1 MWLNPVR
8 ARKFIHG
15 STSRSRTQQRGR
27 VGSPVWFVAIFVNT
41 VEKPVLCMLTQP
53 YSRGNTVVRYVC
65 TVRSIR
71 RSCSIGPAK
80 VDRDLHPWNIIP
92 LCPFFPPILR
102 PAGGAYAPPH
112 TTLTRARHLAHF
124 CGRALRRRRNCIAK
138 CTPPLFFHR
147 NRSHVDRPLIAD
159 PWIMKRNVQQVPAQR
174 LILQTDFAVEDRIM
188 VVGVGSAW
196 FNCNLNLP

>member
-53 YSRGNTVVRYVC
+53 YSRGNTVVRYVR

-102 PAGGAYAPPH
+102 PAGGAYVRLPTPHWHALDTRTLLRPRFASAKKLHCEMHPSTLLSPESFSRRPPV
-112 TTLTRARHLAHF
+112 
-124 CGRALRRRRNCIAK
+124 NCRSMDNEAK
-138 CTPPLFFHR
+138 CTTSAGSEINFA
-147 NRSHVDRPLIAD
+147 NRFCR
-159 PWIMKRNVQQVPAQR
+159 
-174 LILQTDFAVEDRIM
+174 
-188 VVGVGSAW
+188 GG
-196 FNCNLNLP
+196 

>member
-53 YSRGNTVVRYVC
+53 YSRGNTVVRYVR

-102 PAGGAYAPPH
+102 PAGGAYVRLPTPH
-112 TTLTRARHLAHF
+112 WHALDTSHTFAAAL
-124 CGRALRRRRNCIAK
+124 CVGEEIALRNA
-138 CTPPLFFHR
+138 PLHSSFTGI
-147 NRSHVDRPLIAD
+147 VL
-159 PWIMKRNVQQVPAQR
+159 
-174 LILQTDFAVEDRIM
+174 T
-188 VVGVGSAW
+188 
-196 FNCNLNLP
+196 